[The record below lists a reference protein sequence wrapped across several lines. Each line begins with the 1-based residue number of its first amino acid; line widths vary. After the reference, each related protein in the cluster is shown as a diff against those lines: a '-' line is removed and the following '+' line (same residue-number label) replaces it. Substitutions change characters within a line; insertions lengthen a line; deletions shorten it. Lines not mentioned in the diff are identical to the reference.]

1 MATKNGVPFR
11 QVLVPANKRSIKCPY
26 AMNPK
31 KITLHNTDNQMPA
44 INEINYMNSNNNQTS
59 YHVAVD
65 EKEAIQG
72 VPFNRNAWHSG
83 DGLNGYGNRNT
94 VAIEICR
101 NYDRSRKTT
110 NLNEPL
116 KSQYSK
122 AEQNAIK
129 YVAQLC
135 IDLGIVANNNNIKTH
150 NNWNGKWC
158 PSKILNENRLQSV
171 KNAIIAEYNRL
182 KGNNVKP
189 SAPSKPTTSK
199 PTSNNAKLIK
209 NEDAY
214 FLATN
219 NIKVRSAPS
228 TKATHTGTLKRGD
241 SIHYYK
247 VYEGNGYRWLQYVGN
262 SGNKLYLPYRESGS
276 SKEQWGTFHSS
287 RPKETT
293 APTTKKIKEDG
304 WFGKDT
310 ATLAQQV
317 YGMKHVDGVI
327 SGQPNN
333 ASTRNIPAAQF
344 GTSGSNLIRA
354 MAKEFGV
361 PAKYR
366 DGKITN
372 PSMLIEAM
380 QKYYGTPVD
389 KKVSGPSMVIKE
401 WQKNLNKGK
410 RK

>member
-1 MATKNGVPFR
+1 MATKNGVSFR

-44 INEINYMNSNNNQTS
+44 INEINYMNNNNNQTS

-72 VPFNRNAWHSG
+72 VPFNRNAWNSG

-189 SAPSKPTTSK
+189 STPSKPSTSK
-199 PTSNNAKLIK
+199 PVTPSKPSSGSIVDYLNSQGKDSSFSARKKLANQYGIK
-209 NEDAY
+209 NYTGTAKQNTDLLNAMRSGKKEQPK
-214 FLATN
+214 ATN
-219 NIKVRSAPS
+219 NNVSNYK
-228 TKATHTGTLKRGD
+228 GG
-241 SIHYYK
+241 SIVDYL
-247 VYEGNGYRWLQYVGN
+247 NL
-262 SGNKLYLPYRESGS
+262 SGNKHLGGS
-276 SKEQWGTFHSS
+276 SFNNRKKLAEANGIRGYTGT
-287 RPKETT
+287 
-293 APTTKKIKEDG
+293 
-304 WFGKDT
+304 
-310 ATLAQQV
+310 
-317 YGMKHVDGVI
+317 
-327 SGQPNN
+327 
-333 ASTRNIPAAQF
+333 AAQNKQLLLKLQGGSVATPTRSVNVNAIAEQIKRGIDSQGRRIPVGHELRRKHF
-344 GTSGSNLIRA
+344 GLTASEYAKVRA
-354 MAKEFGV
+354 RV
-361 PAKYR
+361 N
-366 DGKITN
+366 KI
-372 PSMLIEAM
+372 M
-380 QKYYGTPVD
+380 
-389 KKVSGPSMVIKE
+389 
-401 WQKNLNKGK
+401 
-410 RK
+410 